1 MINHNKIKQLLA
13 HVDRADDNEIELEY
27 ESEPM
32 TIELFNSE
40 EIEEGQLGYSFDE
53 EGQSLVGNEEGDW
66 KEGWIVIGIDSY
78 LGDPIFVDS
87 NDENCPVYT
96 ARWGRMGAGM
106 YSGAYRRYYW
116 ESEGECARNKIVFQ
130 CD

>member
-1 MINHNKIKQLLA
+1 MMNHNKIKQLLE
-13 HVDRADDNEIELEY
+13 HVDRAEDNEIELECEF
-27 ESEPM
+27 ESI

-53 EGQSLVGNEEGDW
+53 
-66 KEGWIVIGIDSY
+66 EGWIVIGIDSY

-96 ARWGRMGAGM
+96 AMHG
-106 YSGAYRRYYW
+106 
-116 ESEGECARNKIVFQ
+116 EGEWELECIAERIEDIIEKVKGNV
-130 CD
+130 

>member
-1 MINHNKIKQLLA
+1 MMHHNKIKQLLEY
-13 HVDRADDNEIELEY
+13 VDRAEDNEIELEY
-27 ESEPM
+27 EFEPM

-40 EIEEGQLGYSFDE
+40 EIEEGQLGYSVDD
-53 EGQSLVGNEEGDW
+53 EGQSLIGNEEGDW

-96 ARWGRMGAGM
+96 AMHGEGD
-106 YSGAYRRYYW
+106 W
-116 ESEGECARNKIVFQ
+116 EKECITERIEDVIEKVKGSLK
-130 CD
+130 

>member
-13 HVDRADDNEIELEY
+13 HVDRAEDNEIELEC
-27 ESEPM
+27 EFEPM

-53 EGQSLVGNEEGDW
+53 GGQSLVGNEEGDW
-66 KEGWIVIGIDSY
+66 KDGWIVIGIDSY

-87 NDENCPVYT
+87 NDENYSVYT
-96 ARWGRMGAGM
+96 AMHGEGD
-106 YSGAYRRYYW
+106 W
-116 ESEGECARNKIVFQ
+116 EPECIAKRIEDVIEKVKGNVG
-130 CD
+130 

>member
-13 HVDRADDNEIELEY
+13 HVDRAEDNEIELEY

-53 EGQSLVGNEEGDW
+53 EGQSLAGNEEGDW

-87 NDENCPVYT
+87 NDENYPVYT
-96 ARWGRMGAGM
+96 AMHG
-106 YSGAYRRYYW
+106 
-116 ESEGECARNKIVFQ
+116 EGEWEKECIAERIEDVIEKVKGSLK
-130 CD
+130 

>member
-13 HVDRADDNEIELEY
+13 HVDRAEDNEIELEY

-87 NDENCPVYT
+87 NDEDCPVYT
-96 ARWGRMGAGM
+96 AMHGEGD
-106 YSGAYRRYYW
+106 W
-116 ESEGECARNKIVFQ
+116 ELECIAERIEDIIEKVKGNVREIK
-130 CD
+130 

>member
-1 MINHNKIKQLLA
+1 MINHNKIKQLLT
-13 HVDRADDNEIELEY
+13 HVDRAEDNEIELEY

-40 EIEEGQLGYSFDE
+40 EIE

-96 ARWGRMGAGM
+96 AMHG
-106 YSGAYRRYYW
+106 
-116 ESEGECARNKIVFQ
+116 EGEWEPECIAERIEDIIEKVKGNVREIK
-130 CD
+130 

>member
-1 MINHNKIKQLLA
+1 MINHNKIKQLLE
-13 HVDRADDNEIELEY
+13 HVDRAEDNEIELEC
-27 ESEPM
+27 EFEPM

-53 EGQSLVGNEEGDW
+53 EGKSLVGNEEGDW

-87 NDENCPVYT
+87 NDEKCPVY
-96 ARWGRMGAGM
+96 AAMHGEGD
-106 YSGAYRRYYW
+106 W
-116 ESEGECARNKIVFQ
+116 EPECIAKRIEDVIEKVKGNLE
-130 CD
+130 

>member
-13 HVDRADDNEIELEY
+13 HVDRAEDNEIELEY

-40 EIEEGQLGYSFDE
+40 EIEERQLGYSFDE
-53 EGQSLVGNEEGDW
+53 EGQSLAGNEEGDW
-66 KEGWIVIGIDSY
+66 KDGWIVIGIDSY

-96 ARWGRMGAGM
+96 AMHG
-106 YSGAYRRYYW
+106 
-116 ESEGECARNKIVFQ
+116 EGEWEKECIAERIEDVIEKVKG
-130 CD
+130 DV

>member
-13 HVDRADDNEIELEY
+13 YVDRAEDNEIELEY
-27 ESEPM
+27 EFEPM

-40 EIEEGQLGYSFDE
+40 EIEEGQLGYSVDD
-53 EGQSLVGNEEGDW
+53 EGQSLIGNEEGDW

-87 NDENCPVYT
+87 NDENYPVYT
-96 ARWGRMGAGM
+96 AMHGEGD
-106 YSGAYRRYYW
+106 W
-116 ESEGECARNKIVFQ
+116 ESECIAKRIEDVIEKVKENLG
-130 CD
+130 

>member
-13 HVDRADDNEIELEY
+13 HVDRAEDNEIELEY

-96 ARWGRMGAGM
+96 TAMHG
-106 YSGAYRRYYW
+106 
-116 ESEGECARNKIVFQ
+116 EGEWELECIAERIEDIIEKVKGNVGEIK
-130 CD
+130 

>member
-13 HVDRADDNEIELEY
+13 YVDRAEDNKIELEY
-27 ESEPM
+27 EFEPM

-40 EIEEGQLGYSFDE
+40 EIEEGQLGYSVDD
-53 EGQSLVGNEEGDW
+53 EGQSLIGNEEGGW
-66 KEGWIVIGIDSY
+66 KEGWIVIGLDSY

-96 ARWGRMGAGM
+96 AMHGEGD
-106 YSGAYRRYYW
+106 W
-116 ESEGECARNKIVFQ
+116 ESECIAERIEVVIEKVK
-130 CD
+130 DSLK

>member
-13 HVDRADDNEIELEY
+13 HVDRAEDNEIELEC
-27 ESEPM
+27 EFEPM

-78 LGDPIFVDS
+78 LGDPIFVDR

-96 ARWGRMGAGM
+96 ELCMVREIG
-106 YSGAYRRYYW
+106 SQ
-116 ESEGECARNKIVFQ
+116 NV
-130 CD
+130 

>member
-96 ARWGRMGAGM
+96 AR
-106 YSGAYRRYYW
+106 
-116 ESEGECARNKIVFQ
+116 
-130 CD
+130 

>member
-1 MINHNKIKQLLA
+1 MMNHNKIKQLLA

-87 NDENCPVYT
+87 NDENCPVYK
-96 ARWGRMGAGM
+96 AMHGEGD
-106 YSGAYRRYYW
+106 W
-116 ESEGECARNKIVFQ
+116 ELECIAKRIEDIIEKVKGNVREIK
-130 CD
+130 

>member
-13 HVDRADDNEIELEY
+13 HVDRAEDNEIELEY
-27 ESEPM
+27 EFEPM

-53 EGQSLVGNEEGDW
+53 EGQSLAGNEEGDW

-87 NDENCPVYT
+87 NDENYPVYT
-96 ARWGRMGAGM
+96 AMHG
-106 YSGAYRRYYW
+106 
-116 ESEGECARNKIVFQ
+116 EGEWEKECITERIEDVIEKVQGNVG
-130 CD
+130 

>member
-13 HVDRADDNEIELEY
+13 HVDRAEDNEIELEY
-27 ESEPM
+27 EFEPM

-40 EIEEGQLGYSFDE
+40 EIEEGQLGYSFD
-53 EGQSLVGNEEGDW
+53 EEGDW

-96 ARWGRMGAGM
+96 AIH
-106 YSGAYRRYYW
+106 SGSHSPSPCIA
-116 ESEGECARNKIVFQ
+116 V
-130 CD
+130 

>member
-1 MINHNKIKQLLA
+1 MINHNKIKQLLT
-13 HVDRADDNEIELEY
+13 HIDRAEDNEIELEY

-96 ARWGRMGAGM
+96 AMHG
-106 YSGAYRRYYW
+106 
-116 ESEGECARNKIVFQ
+116 EGEGELECIAERIEDIIEKVKGNVGEIK
-130 CD
+130 

>member
-1 MINHNKIKQLLA
+1 
-13 HVDRADDNEIELEY
+13 HVDRAEDNEIELEY

-96 ARWGRMGAGM
+96 AMHG
-106 YSGAYRRYYW
+106 
-116 ESEGECARNKIVFQ
+116 EGEWEKECIAERIEDIIEKVKGNVG
-130 CD
+130 

>member
-13 HVDRADDNEIELEY
+13 YVDCAEDNEIELEY
-27 ESEPM
+27 EFEPM

-40 EIEEGQLGYSFDE
+40 EIEEGQLGYSFDN

-66 KEGWIVIGIDSY
+66 QEGWIVIGIDSY

-96 ARWGRMGAGM
+96 AMHGEGD
-106 YSGAYRRYYW
+106 W
-116 ESEGECARNKIVFQ
+116 EAECIAERIEDVIEKVKDNLK
-130 CD
+130 

>member
-13 HVDRADDNEIELEY
+13 HVDRAEDNEIELEC
-27 ESEPM
+27 EFEPM

-40 EIEEGQLGYSFDE
+40 EIEEGQLGYSFDD

-66 KEGWIVIGIDSY
+66 KDGWIVIGIDSY

-87 NDENCPVYT
+87 NNENCPVYT
-96 ARWGRMGAGM
+96 AMHGEGD
-106 YSGAYRRYYW
+106 W
-116 ESEGECARNKIVFQ
+116 EPCIAKRIEDVIEKVKGNVG
-130 CD
+130 

>member
-1 MINHNKIKQLLA
+1 MINNHKVKQLLA
-13 HVDRADDNEIELEY
+13 YVDCAEDNEIELEY

-32 TIELFNSE
+32 TIELFNSD
-40 EIEEGQLGYSFDE
+40 EIEEGQLGYSLDE
-53 EGQSLVGNEEGDW
+53 EGQSLIGSAEGDW

-96 ARWGRMGAGM
+96 AMHAEGQ
-106 YSGAYRRYYW
+106 W
-116 ESEGECARNKIVFQ
+116 EPECIVERIE
-130 CD
+130 DLIEKLKSISK

>member
-13 HVDRADDNEIELEY
+13 HVDCAEDNEIELEY

-53 EGQSLVGNEEGDW
+53 EGDW

-96 ARWGRMGAGM
+96 AMHG
-106 YSGAYRRYYW
+106 
-116 ESEGECARNKIVFQ
+116 EGEWELECIAERIEDIIEKVKGNVGEIK
-130 CD
+130 